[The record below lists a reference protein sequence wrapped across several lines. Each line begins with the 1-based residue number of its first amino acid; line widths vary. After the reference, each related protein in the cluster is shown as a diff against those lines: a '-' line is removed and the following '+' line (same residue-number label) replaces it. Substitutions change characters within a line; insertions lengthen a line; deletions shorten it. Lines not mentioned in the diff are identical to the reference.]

1 MIDSTETLRRALV
14 ERITS
19 ESTSRENLEARYGEV
34 FDTEQLREAFDVI
47 GFAAPLVIVRHKE
60 SGQRGTLFFQHD
72 PRFFFSFEADE
83 S

>member
-1 MIDSTETLRRALV
+1 MINSTETLRRALV

-47 GFAAPLVIVRHKE
+47 GFAAPLVIVWHKQ

-72 PRFFFSFEADE
+72 PRFYFSFEADE